1 MVALGSTV
9 LLFSWHRC
17 VHRPECRWL
26 LLHRVRFGGR
36 PPAAC
41 SGFRS
46 GRLGH
51 RRACFPAS
59 RPTSARTLLAF
70 LRTPYTVVLDVAGCS
85 DLTFV
90 RGTGSGILC
99 RLVVQPPRLAARSE
113 EHTSELQSLMRISYA

>member
-9 LLFSWHRC
+9 FLFSWHRC
-17 VHRPECRWL
+17 VHRPDCRWL
-26 LLHRVRFGGR
+26 RLHRVRFGGR

-70 LRTPYTVVLDVAGCS
+70 LRTPYTVVL
-85 DLTFV
+85 
-90 RGTGSGILC
+90 
-99 RLVVQPPRLAARSE
+99 RSE
-113 EHTSELQSLMRISYA
+113 EHTSELQTLMRISYSVICLKKKKN